1 MCFVRHRQTVDRL
14 PVLHADE
21 CRLGADVELR
31 EANIKLVTTIFVLY
45 TLFVHVSGSYFE
57 HDVIRN
63 VRLEGTLAGDGGVIC
78 CRYAQVE

>member
-14 PVLHADE
+14 PVLHANE

-31 EANIKLVTTIFVLY
+31 EANIEFVTTSVSLY
-45 TLFVHVSGSYFE
+45 TLLMDVSGSYFE

-63 VRLEGTLAGDGGVIC
+63 VGLEGTLAGDGGVIC